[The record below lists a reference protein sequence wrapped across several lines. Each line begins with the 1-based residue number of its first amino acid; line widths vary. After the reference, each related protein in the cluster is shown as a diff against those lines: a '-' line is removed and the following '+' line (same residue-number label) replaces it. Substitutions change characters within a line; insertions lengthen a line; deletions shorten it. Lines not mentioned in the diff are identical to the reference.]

1 MEKVKKFVVF
11 FQIRVETND
20 KKKKGKKKRNQGS
33 CKIEMY
39 FSAATQSH
47 LVHSLPKVI
56 QQIILSL
63 QNSLEV
69 LSPPTLSE

>member
-20 KKKKGKKKRNQGS
+20 KKGKKKRNQGS